1 VAKAASILAASVV
14 MLIGSSV
21 GWAEE
26 FPVPALIIQTAAGA
40 NIVTNGGFETG
51 TLSGWTQSG
60 NTGFT
65 GVTAGFQSSGTYA
78 AYLGPRFSS
87 GSITQT
93 LTTVAGAS
101 YDLSYQLRAAGGTPN
116 RFDVYWNGGA
126 VASLSISNAGDFN
139 YASFS
144 ALNLVATGSSTSLSF
159 VYRHDPGYYFLDNVS
174 VTTATPE
181 ASTMALVG
189 GALLLIGA
197 YRKKTPQP
205 SCQRPSASDLRT

>member
-1 VAKAASILAASVV
+1 

-65 GVTAGFQSSGTYA
+65 GVTPGFESSGNYA
-78 AYLGPRFSS
+78 AYFGPQIVS
-87 GSITQT
+87 GAITQT
-93 LTTVAGAS
+93 LTTVAGAR
-101 YDLSYQLRAAGGTPN
+101 YDLSYQLHAIGQNPS
-116 RFDVYWNGGA
+116 RFEVHWNGGA
-126 VASLSISNAGDFN
+126 VASLSLSNTGPFD
-139 YASFS
+139 YTSFS
-144 ALNLVATGSSTSLSF
+144 ALNLIATGPSTSLSF
-159 VYRHDPGYYFLDNVS
+159 IFRHDPGYYFLDDVS